1 MSHLVVGSIFSDG
14 CVIQRERPVA
24 LWGEAAPGARVSV
37 EFAGQCL
44 ETTAFTGHWRV
55 NLPPVPAGG
64 PYRIRISSIA
74 ETIDIQNVLAG
85 EVWLAGGQSNMEWP
99 LKNTIGGRQTVE
111 QATNDKIRLYNV
123 LKVLY
128 PGEAEE
134 WPEKF
139 PLAAAWRPANCE
151 NAGNFSAV
159 GYYFA
164 LELHKILGVPIG
176 IIDCTLGGSSA
187 SAWISRDRLASDS
200 DLRSYL
206 DEYDAALAGET
217 LAEYVERN
225 QQARRLAARL
235 LPVLTRFDPEKE
247 APAFDYHRLPPRLL
261 ALVEALIRPGPRAL
275 FGSPAG
281 LYENMFKTV
290 VPYSV
295 RGVIYYQGE
304 ADDYKARLYG
314 KLLETL
320 IANWRFDLEDLELP
334 FLFVQLA
341 AYGREGHPDGQTYA
355 LLREQQSKVAATVPH
370 TGMAVALDT
379 GSAVDI
385 HPRRKQPIGH
395 RLALLAR
402 ALVYGEAIECSGP
415 CYQSM
420 RIEENR
426 LVVSFRHAESGLT
439 CSGDELLGFQ
449 ICGEN
454 RKYYPALAVIR
465 GGEVEL
471 TSAEVPWPAAASYG
485 WANYMEVNLTNGD
498 DLPALPF
505 RTDRYL

>member
-1 MSHLVVGSIFSDG
+1 MSHLSVGSIFSDG

-24 LWGEAAPGARVSV
+24 VWGEAASGARVTV

-44 ETTAFTGHWRV
+44 ETTAYTGHWRV

-99 LKNTIGGRQTVE
+99 LKNTIGGRQVVE
-111 QATNDKIRLYNV
+111 QATNDRIRVYNV

-134 WPEKF
+134 WPAKF
-139 PLAAAWRPANCE
+139 PLAAAWRPATCE
-151 NAGNFSAV
+151 NAADFSAV

-164 LELHKILGVPIG
+164 LEIHKILGVPIG

-187 SAWISRDRLASDS
+187 SAWISRDRLAADS

-206 DEYDAALAGET
+206 EDYEAAMAGES
-217 LAEYVERN
+217 LAEYEEKNR
-225 QQARRLAARL
+225 QTRRLAARL
-235 LPVLTRFDPEKE
+235 LPILTRYDPEKE
-247 APAFDYHRLPPRLL
+247 APLFDYHRLPPQLQ
-261 ALVEALIRPGPRAL
+261 AMVEVLIRPGPRAL

-281 LYENMFKTV
+281 LYENMLATV
-290 VPYSV
+290 TPWTV

-320 IANWRFDLEDLELP
+320 IDNWRTDLENPELP
-334 FLFVQLA
+334 FLLVQLA
-341 AYGREGHPDGQTYA
+341 AYGREGNPEGQTYP
-355 LLREQQSKVAATVPH
+355 LLREQQAKVAATVPH
-370 TGMAVALDT
+370 TGMAVALDV
-379 GSAVDI
+379 GSAIDI

-402 ALVYGEAIECSGP
+402 ALVYGEAVEYSGP
-415 CYQSM
+415 RFRAM
-420 RIEENR
+420 RIDDNR
-426 LVVSFRHAESGLT
+426 LILSFDHADSGLT
-439 CSGDELLGFQ
+439 CSGDVLQGFQ
-449 ICGEN
+449 ICGDN
-454 RKYYPALAVIR
+454 RKYYPAQALIR

-471 TSAEVPWPAAASYG
+471 TSPDVPWPVAASYG
-485 WANYMEVNLTNGD
+485 WANFMEVNLYNGAG
-498 DLPALPF
+498 LPALPF
-505 RTDRYL
+505 RTDRFL